1 MNGPAGWES
10 ETIRCNLGVKYLC
23 LCWEQYKMIQCTMGI
38 LRYCVPVSGWNSP
51 PLSGRITIGI
61 FIKTEP
67 PLISAPVH
75 DEGILPFCKETL
87 EEFNFYGSSFN
98 NA

>member
-1 MNGPAGWES
+1 
-10 ETIRCNLGVKYLC
+10 
-23 LCWEQYKMIQCTMGI
+23 MIQCTMGI
-38 LRYCVPVSGWNSP
+38 LRYCVPVSGWNSA

-67 PLISAPVH
+67 PLISATVH

-87 EEFNFYGSSFN
+87 EECNFYCSSFN